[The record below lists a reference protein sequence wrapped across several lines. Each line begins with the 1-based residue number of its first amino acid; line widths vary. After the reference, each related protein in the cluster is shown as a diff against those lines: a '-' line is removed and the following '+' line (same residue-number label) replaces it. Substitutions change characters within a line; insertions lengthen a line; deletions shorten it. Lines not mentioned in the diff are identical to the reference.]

1 MYIFLFFMM
10 FSFCSFSSDP
20 SSKADFNKDSRLA
33 TVQNYFNGIKSLK
46 ASFLQTSNQDNMMS
60 GTLYI
65 QKPGKMRA
73 DYGATSPL
81 LIISDGTWMVNYD
94 KEMKQS
100 SHIPLSSSPAELMLR
115 EKFSFDESDVKNIE
129 ETGNLL
135 KISMTKRDAME
146 AGTITF
152 IFSKS
157 PLELA
162 EWVAV
167 DGRGNVVRVRLNNI
181 EKGGNF
187 SDALFVVPKNE
198 TFERSN

>member
-1 MYIFLFFMM
+1 MYVFLFFMM
-10 FSFCSFSSDP
+10 LSISSFGAELP
-20 SSKADFNKDSRLA
+20 PKADFNKDPRLS

-94 KEMKQS
+94 KEMKQAG
-100 SHIPLSSSPAELMLR
+100 HISLSSSPAELMLR
-115 EKFSFDESDVKNIE
+115 EHFSFEGSDVKNIE
-129 ETGNLL
+129 ETASLL
-135 KISMTKRDAME
+135 KISMTKIDAME

-157 PLELA
+157 PFELA

-167 DGRGNVVRVRLNNI
+167 DGRGNVVRVRLTNI

-187 SDALFVVPKNE
+187 SDALFTVPKNE
-198 TFERSN
+198 TFGGGN